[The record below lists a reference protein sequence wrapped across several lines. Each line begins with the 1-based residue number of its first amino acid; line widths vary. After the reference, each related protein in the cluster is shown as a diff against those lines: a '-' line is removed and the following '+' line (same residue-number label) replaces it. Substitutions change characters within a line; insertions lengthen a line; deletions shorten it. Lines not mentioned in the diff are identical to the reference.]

1 MSRPNIVFIL
11 IDDMGWMD
19 LSCMGSTFYETPNI
33 DQLAAEGMAFSDAYA
48 SCPVCS
54 PTRAS
59 ILSGKYP
66 ARVGVT
72 NFIGGTQTHSQLG
85 GERGRLLSAPYTPHL
100 ALTEKTIAKALKQH
114 GYTTW
119 HVGKW
124 HLSGYMRRDETGP
137 NPYSPENHGFDINI
151 GGCSWGM
158 PFGRGGYFV
167 PWDHPNLPPKEGDD
181 YLTDRLGDEAA
192 QLILGSDG
200 STPFFLNMC
209 FHSVHI
215 PIQAKEETIQKYRH
229 KATITGLDEIEPFEI
244 GDFYPCEHKK
254 TQRIKKRLVQSDPV
268 YAAMIE
274 HLDENVG
281 KILTALDKKEIA
293 ENTIVVFT
301 SDNGG
306 ASSSEGSPTCNAPLS
321 EGKGWMY
328 DGGLREP
335 LLIRWPGRI
344 VPGTTTDAIVTSPDF
359 YPTLLE
365 AAGLPLEPEQHVDG
379 MSFLPVL
386 EGAARHDRGAIFWHF
401 PHYGNQG
408 GLPGCAV
415 RRDDWKLIE
424 FFEDDGIE
432 LYNLTEDVGELR
444 NVVQKHP
451 DTVADLLAELHA
463 WQDDVG
469 ALYPEPNPDFV
480 PWQDADLKAID

>member
-1 MSRPNIVFIL
+1 MNKPNIVFIL
-11 IDDMGWMD
+11 IDDMGWVD
-19 LSCMGSTFYETPNI
+19 LSCMGSTFYATPNI
-33 DQLAAEGMAFSDAYA
+33 DRLAAEGIAFSDAYA

-72 NFIGGTQTHSQLG
+72 NFIGGSPAHSQRG
-85 GERGRLLSAPYTPHL
+85 GDRGRLLAAPYTPYL
-100 ALTEKTIAKALKQH
+100 APEEKSIARALKEH
-114 GYTTW
+114 GYQTW

-124 HLSGYMRRDETGP
+124 HLSGYMNRNEKGP
-137 NPYSPENHGFDINI
+137 NPYWPENHGFDVNI

-158 PFGRGGYFV
+158 PFGRGGYFL
-167 PWDHPNLPPKEGDD
+167 PWDHPTLEPREGDD

-192 QLILGSDG
+192 QLIRESDDR
-200 STPFFLNMC
+200 PFFLNMC

-215 PIQAKEETIQKYRH
+215 PIQAKEETIQKYRE
-229 KATITGLDEIEPFEI
+229 KATAMGLDEIEPFAI
-244 GDFYPCEHKK
+244 GDFFPSEHKK
-254 TQRIKKRLVQSDPV
+254 KERIKRRLVQSNPV

-281 KILTALDKKEIA
+281 KILDALEAKGVA

-306 ASSSEGSPTCNAPLS
+306 TSTSEGSPTCNAPLS

-335 LLIRWPGRI
+335 LLVRWPGRI
-344 VPGTTTDAIVTSPDF
+344 APGTTTDALVTSPDF

-365 AAGLPLEPEQHVDG
+365 AAGLPPEPQQHVDG

-386 EGAARHDRGAIFWHF
+386 NGASTHDRGGIFWHF

-408 GLPGCAV
+408 GLPGCAI
-415 RRDDWKLIE
+415 RKGDWKLIE
-424 FFEDDGIE
+424 FFEDDSIE
-432 LYNLTEDVGELR
+432 LYNLADDISETHNVASGHPEIVEELL
-444 NVVQKHP
+444 V
-451 DTVADLLAELHA
+451 ELHD
-463 WQDDVG
+463 WQHDVG
-469 ALYPEPNPDFV
+469 ALYPEPNPDFT
-480 PWQDADLKAID
+480 PWRDADLKAID